1 MFATLKR
8 IKKLRKLFRP
18 ALEYWEAVLKYNGLW
33 SHSENELALLRAAA
47 RTLELQKE
55 TAEVLREMR
64 VLQSTVAAQSGTLQ
78 KQHSRILHTLGHVCH
93 SLDWQDDGPKAI
105 QALRTGMLKL
115 QEQIE
120 CLQGR
125 RRTMPD
131 ENITSD
137 YVRHNPELR
146 LMAYLYPDL
155 PNHTAIDVGANIG
168 DVSEHLL
175 NSGYEV
181 YAIEPFTPTFE
192 RLSVR
197 LGRRE
202 GFHGIQAALGPAD
215 GTGVLHLVED
225 ISAGKTHAD
234 ESVYPS
240 LVLHSMPSDLVF
252 SGKAEVTVRSLE
264 SLHLASQIPA
274 DASLVKIDTEGYDIE
289 VIRGMGEHFYPVV
302 ITEFWDPEHTFGK
315 TGAQN
320 RLGDLVRIMSDRG
333 YAWHVVLFRVEGSN
347 DVRFLCNCTH
357 VPPTSWGNVF
367 FFRDEHLF
375 EKSSLWCSNCLEPYN
390 ISAPSRPVVSRD

>member
-8 IKKLRKLFRP
+8 IKKLRKLFLP
-18 ALEYWEAVLKYNGLW
+18 ALEYWEAVLKQNGLW
-33 SHSENELALLRAAA
+33 SRTESELALLRAAA

-64 VLQSTVAAQSGTLQ
+64 VLQNTLAAQSGTLQ
-78 KQHSRILHTLGHVCH
+78 KQHGRILHSLEHICH

-105 QALRTGMLKL
+105 RDLRTGMQKL

-120 CLQGR
+120 YLQGR

-131 ENITSD
+131 ETAISD

-181 YAIEPFTPTFE
+181 YALEPFAPTFE
-192 RLSVR
+192 RLSAR
-197 LGRRE
+197 LGKRE

-215 GTGVLHLVED
+215 GTGVMHLVED
-225 ISAGKTHAD
+225 ISAGKKHAD
-234 ESVYPS
+234 RSVYSS
-240 LVLHSMPSDLVF
+240 LVLHSMPPGLVF

-264 SLHLASQIPA
+264 SLHRASEIPA
-274 DASLVKIDTEGYDIE
+274 NAGLVKIDTEGYDIE

-302 ITEFWDPEHTFGK
+302 ITEFWDPGHSFGK
-315 TGAQN
+315 AGAQN
-320 RLGDLVRIMSDRG
+320 RLDDLVHIMNDRG

-347 DVRFLCNCTH
+347 DVRFLCNSTQ
-357 VPPTSWGNVF
+357 VPAGSWGNVF
-367 FFRDEHLF
+367 FFRDDRLF
-375 EKSSLWCSNCLEPYN
+375 EKSSLWCSSCLESYN
-390 ISAPSRPVVSRD
+390 SSVSRQPAVSQD